1 MDRQQRI
8 ARVEELERWITEQN
22 SEFQDDGFPDE
33 VRAAWEQHNTELD
46 EHKRVLRELEARDAR
61 VRALAAVVPAEPG
74 AGGDLPPQPTRGG
87 AGPVII
93 SRMGERDVFDLDA
106 MRANPF
112 QPAETNDELRSRAL
126 RAVELGHFPHQVER
140 SDAQGHVAHLL
151 DHCDDQERTI
161 ARRILLTG
169 SPAYR
174 RAFQKNLRAQ
184 LNRTFPSLT
193 PDEQRAQ
200 ERVEQMRAMTVGT
213 GSGGGFA
220 VPYTLDPTVI
230 PTSSLS
236 VNPFRAI
243 CRVEQITVLQWLGV
257 TSAGVTS
264 SYGTEASAATDN
276 SPTLAQPSMNM
287 VRANCFVPVSIELT
301 QDWGA
306 LQSELANLIQDS
318 KDDLEA
324 TKFVTG
330 TGTNEPTGIVTGGTT
345 TVTGTGGAATFVV
358 GDLYAVEQ
366 ALGPRF
372 RPRAQWIGNRFTYN
386 KARQFDTAGGANLL
400 IYLPA
405 GLAND
410 VPRGGNM
417 GQQLI
422 GYPMNEASG
431 VIAVLTTGSKILIL
445 GDPRYYII
453 VDRIGLDI
461 EVIPHLFGA
470 AQGNLPTGQRGFY
483 AFWRNNARVLD
494 PNAFRVLVTA

>member
-1 MDRQQRI
+1 
-8 ARVEELERWITEQN
+8 
-22 SEFQDDGFPDE
+22 
-33 VRAAWEQHNTELD
+33 
-46 EHKRVLRELEARDAR
+46 
-61 VRALAAVVPAEPG
+61 
-74 AGGDLPPQPTRGG
+74 
-87 AGPVII
+87 
-93 SRMGERDVFDLDA
+93 
-106 MRANPF
+106 
-112 QPAETNDELRSRAL
+112 
-126 RAVELGHFPHQVER
+126 
-140 SDAQGHVAHLL
+140 
-151 DHCDDQERTI
+151 
-161 ARRILLTG
+161 
-169 SPAYR
+169 
-174 RAFQKNLRAQ
+174 
-184 LNRTFPSLT
+184 
-193 PDEQRAQ
+193 
-200 ERVEQMRAMTVGT
+200 
-213 GSGGGFA
+213 
-220 VPYTLDPTVI
+220 
-230 PTSSLS
+230 
-236 VNPFRAI
+236 
-243 CRVEQITVLQWLGV
+243 
-257 TSAGVTS
+257 
-264 SYGTEASAATDN
+264 
-276 SPTLAQPSMNM
+276 MNM